1 MSQLIKNYLENITKE
16 FVTGRAREHSYR
28 PALKTLLEAI
38 NDSILATNEPSRESC
53 WAPDFIITDKKN
65 IPRWYIEAK
74 DIIPNILDDKK
85 NQAQIAKYFDWE
97 LWYNFIYTDNLEF
110 RFYRNRELVEIVKI
124 ADFQNNKIIPK
135 IEEFEKL
142 EILLKNFLS
151 FKTQTITSSKK
162 LSEIMA
168 WKARMIKRVIYM
180 TLIKKQEQKTEIH
193 NQFEVFK
200 KDLIHD
206 LDETS
211 FADIY
216 AQTIVYWLFTARL
229 HDPTLPTFDRDEAAR
244 LLPNS
249 NPFLKKFFQSLRD
262 DLDPRIE
269 WIVDDLIEV
278 FLSCDV
284 KKLLDWYGK
293 TTARNDPI
301 IHFYEDFLS
310 LYDSKLRK
318 AKWVYYTPEPV
329 VDFIVRWVDDLL
341 KKEFWLVDWIAD
353 NSKIEIEV
361 DSDITDARTKKWLKK
376 TKKLVH
382 KVQIL
387 DPATGTG
394 TFLNQIVKYIYST
407 RFDWMAWAWQNYVD
421 ENLLPRLHWFEIM
434 MASYAMAHLKLDL
447 TLSETWYK
455 SNWKRFWIYLTN
467 SLEEEHADTWTLF
480 ASWLSNESMEAN
492 HIKKDM
498 PIMTIVWNPPYSV
511 SSNNKWW
518 KIMDL
523 LKDYKKD
530 LNERNIQPLSDDYI
544 KFIRYASH
552 YIEKNW
558 EWILA
563 FITNNSYLDGI
574 THRQMRKHL
583 SETFDKIYV
592 YDLHWNARKKETCP
606 DGSVDQ
612 NVFDIMAWVSIIFAV
627 KKKNSL

>member
-1 MSQLIKNYLENITKE
+1 MSKIINDYLENIIKE
-16 FVTGRAREHSYR
+16 FLTGRAREHSYR
-28 PALKTLLEAI
+28 PALKDLLENI
-38 NDSILATNEPSRESC
+38 NSDILATNEPAREAC

-74 DIIPNILDDKK
+74 DITVNILDDKK
-85 NQAQIAKYFDWE
+85 NQAQINKYFDWE
-97 LWYNFIYTDNLEF
+97 LWYNFIHTDNLEF
-110 RFYRNRELVEIVKI
+110 RFYRNTSLVETVII
-124 ADFQNNKIIPK
+124 AKLENNKIIAIP
-135 IEEFEKL
+135 ENFEKL
-142 EILLKNFLS
+142 EELLVIFLS

-180 TLIKKQEQKTEIH
+180 TLIKETQQKTEIH

-216 AQTIVYWLFTARL
+216 AQTIVYGLFTARL
-229 HDPTLPTFDRDEAAR
+229 HDPTLATFDRDEAAR

-262 DLDPRIE
+262 ELDPRIE

-278 FLSCDV
+278 FLACNVS
-284 KKLLDWYGK
+284 KLLEWYGK
-293 TTARNDPI
+293 TNARNDPI

-310 LYDSKLRK
+310 LYDDKLRK

-341 KKEFWLVDWIAD
+341 KKEFWLSDWIAD
-353 NSKIEIEV
+353 TSKIEIEV
-361 DSDITDARTKKWLKK
+361 DSDIMDKKWVLKK

-387 DPATGTG
+387 DPATWTG
-394 TFLNQIVKYIYST
+394 TFLNTVVKHIYST
-407 RFDWMAWAWQNYVD
+407 RFEWMTGIWQNYVD

-447 TLSETWYK
+447 TLTETWYK
-455 SNWKRFWIYLTN
+455 NTDKRLGIYLTN
-467 SLEEEHADTWTLF
+467 SLEEEHVDTGTLF
-480 ASWLSNESMEAN
+480 ANWLSTESVEAN

-498 PIMTIVWNPPYSV
+498 PIMTIIWNPPYSV

-518 KIMDL
+518 KIINL

-530 LNERNIQPLSDDYI
+530 LNERKINLDDDYI
-544 KFIRYASH
+544 KFIRYASS

-583 SETFDKIYV
+583 SETFDKVYI
-592 YDLHWNARKKETCP
+592 YDLHGNARKKETCP
-606 DGSVDQ
+606 DGSIDQ
-612 NVFDIMAWVSIIFAV
+612 NIFDIMAWVSIIFAV
-627 KKKNSL
+627 KKKKN